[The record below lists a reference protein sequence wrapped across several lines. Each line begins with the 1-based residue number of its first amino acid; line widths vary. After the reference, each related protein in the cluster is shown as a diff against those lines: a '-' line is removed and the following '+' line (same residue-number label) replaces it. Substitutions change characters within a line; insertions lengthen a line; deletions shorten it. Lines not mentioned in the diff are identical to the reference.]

1 MDTGGIMKN
10 ILATAVMMLQLVLT
24 AQAHAADKTYRLG
37 IFPYM
42 AHRQIADLFGP
53 IATSMQLALN
63 HPVRLESVPTFIDFR
78 NQILDAQ
85 YDIALIQPFDYPE
98 AVVKRGYI
106 PLAQFAKPLVTEF
119 YVRDEKRYRSL
130 RDLKNTVVGMPP
142 EVSANARMALKAL
155 SDNKITPG
163 QDLKVQFF
171 SSHDSCLQAVWAGL
185 ASACATNQST
195 AKVFENRM
203 HGKLYIAY
211 TTPPIPHIL
220 FVAHP
225 RVPASDRI
233 KLKRLII
240 GWTKTEDGR
249 AMMKKLAYPGFVE
262 HNPDEYTVMSK
273 FNTADI
279 TKSQNQPNNKFLV
292 LGIFPYLNARRL
304 SEVTQPLLPNLSKA
318 VNLPVRMA
326 TASTFEVFDQNL
338 TKAEYDIVL
347 VQPFDFTKAMNVGYL
362 PLAAASSGG
371 KLIFVTLANSNY
383 KTIQDIKG
391 STVALPPKNSAAS
404 IIAMEMLKQN
414 KISSDDVRVEHFR
427 NHGACVDAVQ
437 RGEAA
442 ICVTGKNMLK
452 MLKENQRSKLET
464 IAESENFPGVV
475 FLIHKRV
482 DASMRKQIQENVL
495 AWPHTSDGEKILK
508 SFNFGPFVTVDTS
521 AYEKLAETYRIS
533 H

>member
-1 MDTGGIMKN
+1 MK
-10 ILATAVMMLQLVLT
+10 IIAATVVTMLQLALI
-24 AQAHAADKTYRLG
+24 AQVHASNQAYRLG

-53 IATSMQLALN
+53 VATSMQTALN

-78 NQILDAQ
+78 NQISDAQ

-98 AVVKRGYI
+98 AVGRKGYI

-130 RDLKNTVVGMPP
+130 KDLKNTVVGMPP

-155 SDNKITPG
+155 SDNNMTPG
-163 QDLKVQFF
+163 QDIKVQFF
-171 SSHDSCLQAVWAGL
+171 SSHDACLQAVWAGL

-195 AKVFENRM
+195 AMVFENRM

-240 GWTKTEDGR
+240 GWTKTVDGR

-262 HNPDEYTVMSK
+262 HNPEEYAVMSK
-273 FNTADI
+273 FNTIDI
-279 TKSQNQPNNKFLV
+279 SKDQKQTEKNNLV
-292 LGIFPYLNARRL
+292 LGIFPYLSARRL

-318 VNLPVRMA
+318 IKLPVHMA
-326 TASTFEVFDQNL
+326 TASTFDVFNQNL
-338 TKAEYDIVL
+338 TNAQYDIVL
-347 VQPFDFTKAMNVGYL
+347 VQPFDFLKAKNVGYL
-362 PLAAASSGG
+362 PLAAASNGG
-371 KLIFVTLANSNY
+371 KLIFVTLANSTY
-383 KTIQDIKG
+383 KTIQDLEGATI
-391 STVALPPKNSAAS
+391 AMPPKNSAAS
-404 IIAMEMLKQN
+404 IIAMQMLKQN
-414 KISSDDVRVEHFR
+414 NLSPDKFKIEYFT
-427 NHGACVDAVQ
+427 NHGTCVDAVQ

-452 MLKENQRSKLET
+452 MLKEKQRSKLKT
-464 IAESENFPGVV
+464 IAESDNFPGVV
-475 FLIHKRV
+475 FLIHKRIG
-482 DASMRKQIQENVL
+482 ASMRNQVQKEIL
-495 AWPHTSDGEKILK
+495 SWPHTNEGEKILK
-508 SFNFGPFVTVDTS
+508 SFNFGPFVAVDTA
-521 AYEKLAETYRIS
+521 AYEKLAETYRAS